1 MKMRKWIAILLI
13 LLTFIPFSVMADDK
27 DLKVSPRNVES
38 GGIKLDSQVYDYGQY
53 EAVTH
58 IKDSWNPFSSETL
71 DKAFN
76 QTANFF
82 FSLTKIVASLIDTA
96 IDKLYSLSL
105 IDNVADQIANVSEL
119 VYNNLYES
127 LGVLLITIAV
137 LQIFFYYSA
146 GRSSM
151 KAGRTTLTLLAVIA
165 ISMIWFSNAGYYLKT
180 MNGLSNEVQG
190 VIMRAGIPLA
200 GDKVTKGEELKGSL
214 AILRNSYFNL
224 VVKKSYLIMNYGTP
238 DEKEITKDDKK
249 DGNRITDLLEY
260 KTDKEGYKK
269 RAEIAEKEADELK
282 NAYMSPSTLSEK
294 IGITFCSFLFSLI
307 LGIPLLVLAFL
318 NVGIQILI
326 LAFSIILGVSLLIA
340 ILPNFSNSGWK
351 NFERVVGMFITKAFI
366 GLAIL
371 FIFVLVQL
379 MERFIPPLTA
389 NMYMLNII
397 ATAASMFVTYKFRDK
412 IIDVATGGRITS
424 LDGGALKQVYEKG
437 VKQPAS
443 KVTSL
448 TKKAVSGVAGAVGGP
463 AAAVAANKAKERV
476 ANRSTQGAQ
485 EKLQRNAQKPTGET
499 NKEAKPGK
507 TPVLSRLRK
516 KAVNLPAS
524 LKDKAKTTK
533 EALTEDLPLNAK
545 HTAAKAKHQVK
556 QAKDNVVNLPKRVR
570 NTLQEDR
577 REGDAER
584 QANQEA
590 RLQRRQQKQT
600 EIKEFAKSSSNND
613 STTQP
618 YRRQPQVQLQQRSL
632 QDVKKNSVTAPEN
645 HEPQKPVQQPQIQ
658 RQTQQNIKPQTNE
671 PVTRNVPNHDRQ
683 EIKQPSQAP
692 VSEQVNRPV
701 QHNDIHAQQYRMQQ
715 LQTEKQVSAGI
726 VRERNVTRKSNKE

>member
-1 MKMRKWIAILLI
+1 MKMRKWIAILII
-13 LLTFIPFSVMADDK
+13 LLTFIPFSVRADDK

-105 IDNVADQIANVSEL
+105 IDNVADQIADVSEM
-119 VYNNLYES
+119 VYDNLYES
-127 LGVLLITIAV
+127 LGVLLVTVAV

-151 KAGRTTLTLLAVIA
+151 KAGRTTLTLLAVIGV
-165 ISMIWFSNAGYYLKT
+165 SMIWFSNAGYYLKT

-238 DEKEITKDDKK
+238 DEKELTKDDKK
-249 DGNRITDLLEY
+249 DENRITDLLEY

-351 NFERVVGMFITKAFI
+351 NFERVAGMFITKAFI

-443 KVTSL
+443 KVTAL
-448 TKKAVSGVAGAVGGP
+448 TKKAVSGVAGVVGGP
-463 AAAVAANKAKERV
+463 AANKAKERV
-476 ANRSTQGAQ
+476 ANRSTQGVQDKA
-485 EKLQRNAQKPTGET
+485 QRNVQKPTGET

-516 KAVNLPAS
+516 KAVNLPANM
-524 LKDKAKTTK
+524 KDKAQTAK
-533 EALTEDLPLNAK
+533 EAITEDLPLNAK
-545 HTAAKAKHQVK
+545 HTAAKVKHQAK

-577 REGDAER
+577 REGEAGR

-590 RLQRRQQKQT
+590 RQQRRQQKQS
-600 EIKEFAKSSSNND
+600 EIKEFTKSSSSAD
-613 STTQP
+613 SVKQP
-618 YRRQPQVQLQQRSL
+618 YSRQPQMQPQQRSI
-632 QDVKKNSVTAPEN
+632 QDVKKNSVTAPVQEN
-645 HEPQKPVQQPQIQ
+645 HESQKPIQQSQLQ

-671 PVTRNVPNHDRQ
+671 AVIRNVSNHDKQ
-683 EIKQPSQAP
+683 EVK
-692 VSEQVNRPV
+692 
-701 QHNDIHAQQYRMQQ
+701 
-715 LQTEKQVSAGI
+715 
-726 VRERNVTRKSNKE
+726 